1 MDAGVV
7 TAQVALLVDAAL
19 LGKALFVATLGIT
32 QFAAMTLVLGFTLAL
47 LGDASFAFALVNALA
62 LAPLGLAS
70 LVGVPALV
78 RGATLV
84 RRAALV
90 RRATLLRRATLVR
103 RATRSGIR
111 TLFGDA
117 STLLHNAASR
127 GIVAP
132 VGGPVLRCFAAARG
146 VPLLRLALLCLAL
159 LLVLLCPALLRLAL
173 LRLALLGLA
182 LLGLALPGLP
192 LLQLS
197 ARRRPIPL
205 PGIALSCLGVTAL
218 PGRLFRT
225 ALAPASAIASA
236 RGLVALALL
245 VGALARLASRLLPP
259 RAVVIALMGGRVAS
273 RTLLCL
279 GRCRKRDPDRQHDRE
294 EHGDWMQAHCGA
306 PWSRSPPLHGGHA

>member
-1 MDAGVV
+1 
-7 TAQVALLVDAAL
+7 
-19 LGKALFVATLGIT
+19 LFVATLGIT

-47 LGDASFAFALVNALA
+47 LDDASFALALVNALA
-62 LAPLGLAS
+62 LAPLGLAP

-78 RGATLV
+78 R
-84 RRAALV
+84 RAALV
-90 RRATLLRRATLVR
+90 RGATLVR

-117 STLLHNAASR
+117 PTLLRNAASR

-132 VGGPVLRCFAAARG
+132 VGGPALRCFAAARG
-146 VPLLRLALLCLAL
+146 VPLLRLALL
-159 LLVLLCPALLRLAL
+159 
-173 LRLALLGLA
+173 RLALLGLP
-182 LLGLALPGLP
+182 LSGL

-197 ARRRPIPL
+197 ACSRPVPL

-225 ALAPASAIASA
+225 ALALSSAIAAA
-236 RGLVALALL
+236 RGRVALALL

-259 RAVVIALMGGRVAS
+259 RAVVVALMGRRVAP
-273 RTLLCL
+273 RTLLCP
-279 GRCRKRDPDRQHDRE
+279 GRCRKCDPDRQHDRE
-294 EHGDWMQAHCGA
+294 EHGDWMQAHCGT

>member
-159 LLVLLCPALLRLAL
+159 L
-173 LRLALLGLA
+173 GLA